1 MGMFSFLKDIGEK
14 LFGTGSAQ
22 AAVTA
27 ANAAKPTDEE
37 IAKALKAKVDGLGLD
52 VTELDV
58 TFSEGK
64 AYVQGKTT
72 SQAVREKVILAVG
85 NSMGVSEVHDN
96 IAVATPEPEAQFYEV
111 AKGDTLS
118 KIAKQFYGD
127 ANKYNA
133 IFEANKPMLS
143 HPDKIYPGQKLRIPP
158 LA

>member
-14 LFGTGSAQ
+14 LFGSGSAQ

-27 ANAAKPTDEE
+27 ANPAKPTDEE
-37 IAKALKAKVDGLGLD
+37 IAKALKAKVDHLGLEVSD
-52 VTELDV
+52 LDV
-58 TFSEGK
+58 TFDGGK
-64 AYVQGKTT
+64 AYVMGKTT

-85 NSMGVSEVHDN
+85 NSEGVSEVHDN
-96 IAVATPEPEAQFYEV
+96 IHVEKPEPEAQFYEV
-111 AKGDTLS
+111 VKGDTLS
-118 KIAKQFYGD
+118 KISKQFYGD
-127 ANKYNA
+127 ANKYNH